1 MKRAR
6 EPSAAGREDAGEH
19 AAPCYHQPH
28 LGRSPA
34 RGPAPARRVSAG
46 PAGPTLSRAVLQLG
60 PSTSDPASA
69 VARVLLS
76 EWPYR
81 GPRGSPGRP
90 QPSSA
95 VRLLFGTFSGSVR
108 SWAPLLP
115 ARVLG
120 ACHSVPSA
128 IRLTFTSVPVAL
140 SPWNCPL
147 PFLPQRKIGFPAL
160 CVLRVSHFFKA
171 LAWSPFF
178 RHNSP
183 EAETVEKVITLTE
196 KGKLSSQC
204 LFHHVFSVRE
214 IQ

>member
-19 AAPCYHQPH
+19 AAPGYHQPH

-46 PAGPTLSRAVLQLG
+46 SGPRRPHAEPGGAPARG
-60 PSTSDPASA
+60 PSASDPASA
-69 VARVLLS
+69 VARVLFS

-140 SPWNCPL
+140 SPWNCPPPNL
-147 PFLPQRKIGFPAL
+147 PSTSLSLSLTHTHSRLTWMLPQ
-160 CVLRVSHFFKA
+160 
-171 LAWSPFF
+171 
-178 RHNSP
+178 
-183 EAETVEKVITLTE
+183 
-196 KGKLSSQC
+196 
-204 LFHHVFSVRE
+204 
-214 IQ
+214 